1 MRRTLWALLLVVA
14 ACSRRPEPA
23 PADALPPVSVVDAT
37 PLPPGGYVTVPEIH
51 LPSLAP
57 LVERV
62 TRTVV
67 SLEVEATPEIPP
79 GHERYL
85 RMLPGGIPPEQRAGS
100 GFLVNRNGEV
110 VTNNHVVEGAR
121 RIVAELTD
129 GRRFDAELVG
139 RDGPTDLAL
148 VRLKN
153 PPPDLPVAA
162 LGDSDRLRVG
172 DWLIA
177 VGNPFGL
184 ASSVSLGIL
193 SATARDLGAGPYDAF
208 LQTDAAINP
217 GNSGGPLF
225 DMEGRVVGVNAA
237 ISAQGTSIGFAVP
250 SSVVRALLPE
260 LERVGGITRG
270 ALGVYLQE
278 LTPALADAL
287 GIPGKTGAVVTGF
300 APRSQAPQAGL
311 EQDDVIVTLDDHPV
325 ESSHQLIRLVGM
337 RRPGET
343 VKLGVLHGGKARTV
357 PVKLIVRSDLEGTG
371 PLTPTGVPPPAATP
385 AGLGMLL
392 TDDREFTADMQR
404 ELGERFGLTPDRQR
418 ELREKLSGPLVLEVR
433 PDSPAARAGVQPG
446 QQIVEVAGHPV
457 HSVEEVAEAM
467 EEAKPPLRL
476 VLRGEKGKIR
486 AVTLRP

>member
-14 ACSRRPEPA
+14 ACSRRPEPPPAEA
-23 PADALPPVSVVDAT
+23 PPPVSVVDAT

-85 RMLPGGIPPEQRAGS
+85 RAFPGGIQPEQRAGS

-110 VTNNHVVEGAR
+110 VTNNHVVQGAR
-121 RIVAELTD
+121 HIVVELTD
-129 GRRFDAELVG
+129 GRRFDADLVG

-148 VRLKN
+148 VRLKD
-153 PPPDLPVAA
+153 PPGDLPVAA
-162 LGDSDRLRVG
+162 LGDSDHLKVG

-193 SATARDLGAGPYDAF
+193 SATARDLGAGPYDEF

-225 DMEGRVVGVNAA
+225 DMEGRVVGVNTA
-237 ISAQGTSIGFAVP
+237 IAGQGTSIGFAVP
-250 SSVVRALLPE
+250 SSEVRALLPE

-278 LTPALADAL
+278 LTPPLADAL

-300 APRSQAPQAGL
+300 APGSSAPEAGL
-311 EQDDVIVTLDDHPV
+311 AQDDVIVALDDHPV

-337 RRPGET
+337 RKPGET
-343 VKLGVLHGGKARTV
+343 VKLGIIRAGQTRSV
-357 PVKLIVRSDLEGTG
+357 PVKLSVRSDLEGTG
-371 PLTPTGVPPPAATP
+371 PLSPTELPAAAATP
-385 AGLGMLL
+385 ARLGMLL
-392 TDDREFTADMQR
+392 TDDREITPDMQR

-418 ELREKLSGPLVLEVR
+418 ELGEKLSGPLVVDVR
-433 PDSPAARAGVQPG
+433 PDSPAARAGVKPG
-446 QQIVEVAGHPV
+446 QQIVAVAGHPV
-457 HSVEEVAEAM
+457 HSVEEAAEAM
-467 EEAKPPLRL
+467 QIAKPPLRL
-476 VLRGEKGKIR
+476 VLRGEKGKTR

>member
-1 MRRTLWALLLVVA
+1 
-14 ACSRRPEPA
+14 
-23 PADALPPVSVVDAT
+23 
-37 PLPPGGYVTVPEIH
+37 
-51 LPSLAP
+51 
-57 LVERV
+57 VERV
-62 TRTVV
+62 TQTVV

-85 RMLPGGIPPEQRAGS
+85 RIFPGGMAPEQRAGS
-100 GFLVNRNGEV
+100 GFLINRNGEV

-121 RIVAELTD
+121 HIVVVLTD

-148 VRLKN
+148 VRLKS
-153 PPPDLPVAA
+153 PPGDLPAAA
-162 LGDSDRLRVG
+162 LGDSDHLKVG

-193 SATARDLGAGPYDAF
+193 SATARDIGAGPYDAF

-225 DMEGRVVGVNAA
+225 DMEGRVVGVNTA
-237 ISAQGTSIGFAVP
+237 IAAQGSSIGFAVP
-250 SSVVRALLPE
+250 SSVVRVLLPE

-270 ALGVYLQE
+270 ALGIYLQE

-287 GIPGKTGAVVTGF
+287 GIPGKTGAVVNGF
-300 APRSQAPQAGL
+300 APGSRAPEAGL
-311 EQDDVIVTLDDHPV
+311 EQDDVIVALDDHAV

-337 RRPGET
+337 RKPGET
-343 VKLGVLHGGKARTV
+343 VSLGVIRRGQTRSV

-371 PLTPTGVPPPAATP
+371 PLTPTEPPTATP
-385 AGLGMLL
+385 ARLGMLL
-392 TDDREFTADMQR
+392 TDDQEITPEMQR
-404 ELGERFGLTPDRQR
+404 DLGERFGLSPERQR
-418 ELREKLSGPLVLEVR
+418 ELGEKLAGPLVVEVR
-433 PDSPAARAGVQPG
+433 PDSPAARAGVKPG
-446 QQIVEVAGHPV
+446 QQIVAVAGHPV
-457 HSVEEVAEAM
+457 HSVDEAAEAM
-467 EEAKPPLRL
+467 QVAKPPLRL
-476 VLRGEKGKIR
+476 VVRGEKGKTR

>member
-14 ACSRRPEPA
+14 GCSRRPEPP
-23 PADALPPVSVVDAT
+23 PAETPPPLSVVDAA
-37 PLPPGGYVTVPEIH
+37 PLPPGGYVKVPEIR

-62 TRTVV
+62 TRSVV
-67 SLEVEATPEIPP
+67 SLEVEAAPEIPP

-85 RMLPGGIPPEQRAGS
+85 RIFPGGIAPEQRAGS
-100 GFLVNRNGEV
+100 GFLVNKNGEV

-121 RIVAELTD
+121 HIVVELTD
-129 GRRFDAELVG
+129 GRRFDADLVG

-148 VRLKN
+148 VRIKD
-153 PPPDLPVAA
+153 PPRDLAVAA
-162 LGDSDRLRVG
+162 LGDSERLKVG
-172 DWLIA
+172 DWLLA

-184 ASSVSLGIL
+184 STSVSLGIL

-225 DMEGRVVGVNAA
+225 DLEGRVVGVNTA
-237 ISAQGTSIGFAVP
+237 IAGQGTSIGFAVP
-250 SSVVRALLPE
+250 SSVVQALLPE

-287 GIPGKTGAVVTGF
+287 GLPGKTGAVVSGF
-300 APRSQAPQAGL
+300 APGSRAPEAGL
-311 EQDDVIVTLDDHPV
+311 EQDDVIVALGGHPV

-337 RRPGET
+337 RKPGET
-343 VKLGVLHGGKARTV
+343 VELGVLRDHKPRTI
-357 PVKLIVRSDLEGTG
+357 PVKLIVRSDLEETG
-371 PLTPTGVPPPAATP
+371 PLSPTENPATLAP
-385 AGLGMLL
+385 ARLGMRL
-392 TDDREFTADMQR
+392 TDDREVTPEMQR
-404 ELGERFGLTPDRQR
+404 QLSEKYGLSPDRQR
-418 ELREKLSGPLVLEVR
+418 ELGEKLSGPLVLDVR
-433 PDSPAARAGVQPG
+433 PDSPAARAGVKPG
-446 QQIVEVAGHPV
+446 QQIVAVAGRMV
-457 HSVEEVAEAM
+457 HSVEEAAAAM
-467 EEAKPPLRL
+467 QEAKPPLRL
-476 VLRGEKGKIR
+476 VLRGEQGRTR